1 MDNIIQQISEK
12 LTKKILE
19 KAYSGGICDIDLLS
33 SSVLEDCKSAA
44 RDILEA
50 IVSDLNIKIREDKP
64 SRKARGLILKEKN
77 RERSLL
83 TELGRLDLPRDYYYD
98 KKEEK
103 YDYLLDRVIG
113 LQGYERISAGV
124 MAKLVSMA
132 TEVSYAKSAETVT
145 GGQLSRQ
152 CVRECILKLGAIEKR
167 PQPYEPKRKVK
178 ELHLFAD
185 EDHVHMQREG
195 KTKGKKSRM
204 VPLVTVTEGIEEE
217 SKGRNRTINAMHF
230 VDENFDTKA
239 LWKSVEGYIGASYDI
254 ESIEMIYIHADGG
267 KWIASGL
274 ASFSNVT
281 RVMDGFHLEKRLKE
295 VSRNFP
301 GSNLRQRIKE
311 AMEKGDRKKLD
322 MLMQE
327 MYARSQDKKQI
338 EFTTKL
344 GGYLTENFEEIRNRL
359 KSDTV
364 GSCTEGQVSHILS
377 TRFSRNPMGWSEEG
391 LGKLSKQRV
400 YIKNKGKIEASDFK
414 KKEKSGGDSYREYAD
429 RIIEEACRGAKDFSI
444 FEKQGPIFDGAS
456 GTQMAIR
463 HMGMNRNILN

>member
-124 MAKLVSMA
+124 RAKLVSMA

-204 VPLVTVTEGIEEE
+204 VPLVTVTEGVEEE

-254 ESIEMIYIHADGG
+254 ESIERIYIHADGG

-301 GSNLRQRIKE
+301 GSNLRQRIKA

-322 MLMQE
+322 MLLQE

-338 EFTTKL
+338 EYTTKL
-344 GGYLTENFEEIRNRL
+344 GRYLTENFEEIRNRL

-377 TRFSRNPMGWSEEG
+377 NRFSRNPMGWSEEG

-414 KKEKSGGDSYREYAD
+414 KKDKSGGDSYREYAD

-444 FEKQGPIFDGAS
+444 FEKQEPIFDGAS

-463 HMGMNRNILN
+463 HMGMRKDILN

>member
-33 SSVLEDCKSAA
+33 SSILEDCKSAA
-44 RDILEA
+44 RDILEE

-77 RERSLL
+77 RERSLF
-83 TELGRLDLPRDYYYD
+83 TEIGRLNLPRDYYYD

-103 YDYLLDRVIG
+103 YEYLLDKVIG

-124 MAKLVSMA
+124 RAKLVSVA

-145 GGQLSRQ
+145 GDQVSRQ

-204 VPLVTVTEGIEEE
+204 VPLVTVTEGIEKE
-217 SKGRNRTINAMHF
+217 SKGRNRTRNAMHF

-254 ESIEMIYIHADGG
+254 ESIEKIYIHADGG
-267 KWIASGL
+267 KWITNGL
-274 ASFSNVT
+274 ESFSNVT

-295 VSRNFP
+295 VSRKFP
-301 GSNLRQRIKE
+301 GSNLRQRIKAAIE
-311 AMEKGDRKKLD
+311 RGDRKKLD

-338 EFTTKL
+338 EYTTKL
-344 GGYLTENFEEIRNRL
+344 GRYLTENFEEIRNRL

>member
-124 MAKLVSMA
+124 RAKLVSMA

-204 VPLVTVTEGIEEE
+204 VPLVTVTEGVEEE

-254 ESIEMIYIHADGG
+254 ESIERIYIHADGG

-301 GSNLRQRIKE
+301 GSNLRQRIKA

-322 MLMQE
+322 MLLQE

-338 EFTTKL
+338 EYTTKL
-344 GGYLTENFEEIRNRL
+344 GRYLTENFEEIRNRL

-377 TRFSRNPMGWSEEG
+377 NRFSRNPMGWSEEG

-414 KKEKSGGDSYREYAD
+414 KKDKSGGDSYREYAD

-463 HMGMNRNILN
+463 HMGMRKDILN

>member
-1 MDNIIQQISEK
+1 MNNIIQQISEK

-77 RERSLL
+77 RERSLF
-83 TELGRLDLPRDYYYD
+83 TEIGRLDLPRDYYYD

-103 YDYLLDRVIG
+103 YEYLLDKVIG

-124 MAKLVSMA
+124 RAKLVSMA

-195 KTKGKKSRM
+195 RAKGKKSRM
-204 VPLVTVTEGIEEE
+204 VPLVTVTEGIEKE
-217 SKGRNRTINAMHF
+217 SKGRNRTRNAMHF

-254 ESIEMIYIHADGG
+254 ESIEMIYIHADVG
-267 KWIASGL
+267 KWITNGL
-274 ASFSNVT
+274 ESFSNVT

-295 VSRNFP
+295 VSRKFP
-301 GSNLRQRIKE
+301 GSNLRQRIKA

-414 KKEKSGGDSYREYAD
+414 KKDKSGGDSYREYAD

-444 FEKQGPIFDGAS
+444 FEKQEPIFDGAS

>member
-33 SSVLEDCKSAA
+33 SSILEDCKSAA

-77 RERSLL
+77 RERSLF
-83 TELGRLDLPRDYYYD
+83 TEIGRLNLPRDYYYD

-103 YDYLLDRVIG
+103 YEYLLDKVIG

-124 MAKLVSMA
+124 MAKLVSVA

-145 GGQLSRQ
+145 GDQVSRQ

-195 KTKGKKSRM
+195 RAKGKKSRM
-204 VPLVTVTEGIEEE
+204 VPLVTVTEGIEKE
-217 SKGRNRTINAMHF
+217 SKGRNRTRNAMHF

-254 ESIEMIYIHADGG
+254 ESIEKIYIHADGG
-267 KWIASGL
+267 KWITNGL
-274 ASFSNVT
+274 ESFSNVT

-295 VSRNFP
+295 VSRKFP
-301 GSNLRQRIKE
+301 GSNLRQRIKA
-311 AMEKGDRKKLD
+311 AMEKKKKKKLD

-414 KKEKSGGDSYREYAD
+414 KKDKSGGDSYREYAD

-444 FEKQGPIFDGAS
+444 FEKQEPIFDGAS

>member
-1 MDNIIQQISEK
+1 MNNIIQQISEK

-33 SSVLEDCKSAA
+33 SSILEDCKSAA

-83 TELGRLDLPRDYYYD
+83 TELGRLNLPRDYYYD

-124 MAKLVSMA
+124 RAKLVSMA

-204 VPLVTVTEGIEEE
+204 VPLVTVTEGVEEE

-254 ESIEMIYIHADGG
+254 ESIEKIYIHADGG
-267 KWIASGL
+267 KWITNGL
-274 ASFSNVT
+274 ESFSNVT

-295 VSRNFP
+295 VSRKFP
-301 GSNLRQRIKE
+301 GSNLRQRIKAAIE
-311 AMEKGDRKKLD
+311 RGDRKKLD

-377 TRFSRNPMGWSEEG
+377 TRFSRNPIGWSEEG

>member
-33 SSVLEDCKSAA
+33 SSILEDCKSAA
-44 RDILEA
+44 RDILEE

-103 YDYLLDRVIG
+103 YEYLLDKVIG

-124 MAKLVSMA
+124 RAKLVSVA

-145 GGQLSRQ
+145 GDQVSRQ

-195 KTKGKKSRM
+195 RAKGKKSRM

-217 SKGRNRTINAMHF
+217 SKGRNRTRNAMHF

-254 ESIEMIYIHADGG
+254 ESIEKIYIHADGG
-267 KWIASGL
+267 KWITNGL

-295 VSRNFP
+295 VSRKFP
-301 GSNLRQRIKE
+301 GSNLRQRIKA

-444 FEKQGPIFDGAS
+444 FEKQEPIFDGAS

>member
-33 SSVLEDCKSAA
+33 SSILEDCKSAA

-77 RERSLL
+77 RERSLF
-83 TELGRLDLPRDYYYD
+83 TEIGRLDLPRDYYYD

-103 YDYLLDRVIG
+103 YEYLLDKVIG

-124 MAKLVSMA
+124 RAKLVSMA

-204 VPLVTVTEGIEEE
+204 VPLVTVTEGVEEE
-217 SKGRNRTINAMHF
+217 SKGRSRTINAMHF

-254 ESIEMIYIHADGG
+254 ESIEKIYIHADGG

-295 VSRNFP
+295 VSRKFP
-301 GSNLRQRIKE
+301 GSNLRQRIKA

-338 EFTTKL
+338 EFTTKF
-344 GGYLTENFEEIRNRL
+344 GRYLTENFEEIRNRL

-377 TRFSRNPMGWSEEG
+377 NRFSRNPMGWSEEG

>member
-1 MDNIIQQISEK
+1 MNNIIQQISEK

-33 SSVLEDCKSAA
+33 SSILEDCKSAA

-77 RERSLL
+77 RERSQF
-83 TELGRLDLPRDYYYD
+83 TEIGRLNLPRDYYYD

-103 YDYLLDRVIG
+103 YEYLLDKVIG

-124 MAKLVSMA
+124 RAKLVSMA

-145 GGQLSRQ
+145 GDQVSRQ
-152 CVRECILKLGAIEKR
+152 CVRECILKPGAIEKR

-195 KTKGKKSRM
+195 RAKGKKSRM
-204 VPLVTVTEGIEEE
+204 VPLVTVTEGIEKE

-254 ESIEMIYIHADGG
+254 ESIEKIYIHADGG
-267 KWIASGL
+267 KWITNGL
-274 ASFSNVT
+274 ESFSNVT

-295 VSRNFP
+295 VSRKFP
-301 GSNLRQRIKE
+301 GSNLRQRIKA

-338 EFTTKL
+338 EYTTKL
-344 GGYLTENFEEIRNRL
+344 GRYLTENFEEIRNRL

-377 TRFSRNPMGWSEEG
+377 NRFSRNPMGWSEEG

>member
-1 MDNIIQQISEK
+1 MNNIIQQISEK

-77 RERSLL
+77 RERSLF
-83 TELGRLDLPRDYYYD
+83 TEIGRLNLPRDYYYD

-103 YDYLLDRVIG
+103 YEYLLDKVIG

-145 GGQLSRQ
+145 GDQVSRQ

-178 ELHLFAD
+178 ELHVFAD

-195 KTKGKKSRM
+195 KAKGKKSKT
-204 VPLVTVTEGIEEE
+204 VPLVTVTEGIEAE
-217 SKGRNRTINAMHF
+217 SKGRNRTRNAMHF

-295 VSRNFP
+295 VSRKFP
-301 GSNLRQRIKE
+301 GSNLRQRIKAAIE
-311 AMEKGDRKKLD
+311 RGDRKKLD

-338 EFTTKL
+338 EYTTKL

-444 FEKQGPIFDGAS
+444 FEKQEPIFDGAS

>member
-83 TELGRLDLPRDYYYD
+83 TEIGRLNLPRDYYYD

-124 MAKLVSMA
+124 RAKLVSMA

-204 VPLVTVTEGIEEE
+204 VPLVTVTEGVEEE

-254 ESIEMIYIHADGG
+254 ESIEKIYIHADGG
-267 KWIASGL
+267 KWITNGL
-274 ASFSNVT
+274 ESFSNVT

-295 VSRNFP
+295 VSSKFP
-301 GSNLRQRIKE
+301 GSNLRQRIK
-311 AMEKGDRKKLD
+311 AAIEKGDRKKLD

-338 EFTTKL
+338 EYTTKL
-344 GGYLTENFEEIRNRL
+344 GRYLTENFEEIRNRL

-377 TRFSRNPMGWSEEG
+377 NRFSRNPMGWSEEG

-414 KKEKSGGDSYREYAD
+414 KKDKSGGDSYREYAD

-444 FEKQGPIFDGAS
+444 FEKQEPIFDGAS

-463 HMGMNRNILN
+463 HMGMRKDILN

>member
-77 RERSLL
+77 RERSLF
-83 TELGRLDLPRDYYYD
+83 TEIGRLNLPRDYYYD

-103 YDYLLDRVIG
+103 YEYLLDKVIG

-124 MAKLVSMA
+124 MAKLVSVA

-145 GGQLSRQ
+145 GDQVSRQ

-195 KTKGKKSRM
+195 RAKGKKSRM
-204 VPLVTVTEGIEEE
+204 VPLVTVTEGIEKE
-217 SKGRNRTINAMHF
+217 SKGRNRTRNAMHF

-301 GSNLRQRIKE
+301 GSNLRQRIKA
-311 AMEKGDRKKLD
+311 AMEKGDRKKLN
-322 MLMQE
+322 MLLQE

-338 EFTTKL
+338 EYTTKL
-344 GGYLTENFEEIRNRL
+344 GRYLMENFEEIRNRL
-359 KSDTV
+359 KSNTV

>member
-1 MDNIIQQISEK
+1 MNNIIQQISEK

-83 TELGRLDLPRDYYYD
+83 TEIGRLNLPRDYYYD

-103 YDYLLDRVIG
+103 YEYLLDRVIG

-124 MAKLVSMA
+124 MAKLVSVA

-195 KTKGKKSRM
+195 RAKGKKSRM
-204 VPLVTVTEGIEEE
+204 VPLVTVTEGIEKE
-217 SKGRNRTINAMHF
+217 SKGRNRTRNAMHF

-254 ESIEMIYIHADGG
+254 ESIEKIYIHADGG

-295 VSRNFP
+295 VSRKFP
-301 GSNLRQRIKE
+301 GSNLRQRIKA

-344 GGYLTENFEEIRNRL
+344 GRYLTENFEEIRNRL

-377 TRFSRNPMGWSEEG
+377 NRFSRNPMGWSEEG

>member
-1 MDNIIQQISEK
+1 MNNIIQQISEK

-44 RDILEA
+44 RDILEE

-124 MAKLVSMA
+124 RAKLVSMA

-204 VPLVTVTEGIEEE
+204 VPLVTVTEGVEEE

-239 LWKSVEGYIGASYDI
+239 LWKSVEGYIRASYDI
-254 ESIEMIYIHADGG
+254 ESIERIYIHADGG

-301 GSNLRQRIKE
+301 GSNLRQRIK
-311 AMEKGDRKKLD
+311 AAIEKSDRKKLD

>member
-1 MDNIIQQISEK
+1 MNNIIQQISEK

-77 RERSLL
+77 RERSLF
-83 TELGRLDLPRDYYYD
+83 TEIGRLNLPRDYYYD

-103 YDYLLDRVIG
+103 YEYLLDKVIG

-124 MAKLVSMA
+124 MAKLVSVA

-145 GGQLSRQ
+145 GDQVSRQ

-195 KTKGKKSRM
+195 RAKGKKSRM
-204 VPLVTVTEGIEEE
+204 VPLVTVTEGIEKE
-217 SKGRNRTINAMHF
+217 SKGRNRTRNAMHF

-301 GSNLRQRIKE
+301 GSNLRQRIKA
-311 AMEKGDRKKLD
+311 AMEKGDRKKLN
-322 MLMQE
+322 MLLQE

-338 EFTTKL
+338 EYTTKL
-344 GGYLTENFEEIRNRL
+344 GRYLTENFEEIRNRL
-359 KSDTV
+359 KSNTV

>member
-33 SSVLEDCKSAA
+33 SSILEDCKSAA

-124 MAKLVSMA
+124 RAKLVSMA

-185 EDHVHMQREG
+185 EDHVHMQRERRA
-195 KTKGKKSRM
+195 KGKKSRM
-204 VPLVTVTEGIEEE
+204 VPLVTVTEGIEKE
-217 SKGRNRTINAMHF
+217 SKGRNRTRNAMHF

-254 ESIEMIYIHADGG
+254 ESIEKIYIHADGG
-267 KWIASGL
+267 KWITNGL
-274 ASFSNVT
+274 ESFSNVT

-301 GSNLRQRIKE
+301 GSNLRQRIKA

-344 GGYLTENFEEIRNRL
+344 GRYLTENFEEIRNRL

>member
-124 MAKLVSMA
+124 RAKLVSMA

-145 GGQLSRQ
+145 GDQVSRQ

-195 KTKGKKSRM
+195 RAKGKKSRM
-204 VPLVTVTEGIEEE
+204 VPLVTVTEGVEEE

-254 ESIEMIYIHADGG
+254 ESIERIYIHADGG

-301 GSNLRQRIKE
+301 GSNLRQRIK
-311 AMEKGDRKKLD
+311 AAIEKGDRKKLD
-322 MLMQE
+322 MLLQE

-338 EFTTKL
+338 EYTTKL
-344 GGYLTENFEEIRNRL
+344 GRYLTENFEEIRNRL

-377 TRFSRNPMGWSEEG
+377 NRFSRNPMGWSEEG

>member
-77 RERSLL
+77 RDRSLL

-124 MAKLVSMA
+124 RAKLVSMA

-145 GGQLSRQ
+145 GDQVSRQ

-195 KTKGKKSRM
+195 RAKGKKSRM
-204 VPLVTVTEGIEEE
+204 VPLVTVTEGIEKE
-217 SKGRNRTINAMHF
+217 SKGRNRTRNAMHF

-254 ESIEMIYIHADGG
+254 ESIEKIYLHADGG
-267 KWIASGL
+267 KWITNGL

-295 VSRNFP
+295 VSRKFP
-301 GSNLRQRIKE
+301 GSNLRQRIK
-311 AMEKGDRKKLD
+311 AAIEKGDRKKLD
-322 MLMQE
+322 MLLQE

-338 EFTTKL
+338 EYTTKL
-344 GGYLTENFEEIRNRL
+344 GRYLTENFEEIRNRL

>member
-77 RERSLL
+77 RERSLF
-83 TELGRLDLPRDYYYD
+83 TEIGRLNLPRDYYYD

-124 MAKLVSMA
+124 MAKLVSVA

-145 GGQLSRQ
+145 GDQVSRQ

-204 VPLVTVTEGIEEE
+204 VPLVTVTEGIEKE
-217 SKGRNRTINAMHF
+217 SKGRNRTRNAMHF

-254 ESIEMIYIHADGG
+254 ESIERIYIHADGG
-267 KWIASGL
+267 KWITSGL

-301 GSNLRQRIKE
+301 GSNLRQRIK
-311 AMEKGDRKKLD
+311 AAIEKGDRKKLD

-338 EFTTKL
+338 EYTTKL
-344 GGYLTENFEEIRNRL
+344 GRYLTENFEEIRNRL

-377 TRFSRNPMGWSEEG
+377 NRFSRNPMGWSEEG

-414 KKEKSGGDSYREYAD
+414 KKDKSGGDSYREYAD

-444 FEKQGPIFDGAS
+444 FEKQEPIFDGAS

-463 HMGMNRNILN
+463 HMGMNRDILN

>member
-1 MDNIIQQISEK
+1 MNNIIQQISEK

-83 TELGRLDLPRDYYYD
+83 TEIGRLNLPRDYYYD

-103 YDYLLDRVIG
+103 YDYLLDKVIG

-124 MAKLVSMA
+124 RAKLVSMA

-145 GGQLSRQ
+145 GGQVSRQ

-195 KTKGKKSRM
+195 RAKGKKSRM
-204 VPLVTVTEGIEEE
+204 VPLVTVTEGIEKE
-217 SKGRNRTINAMHF
+217 SKGRNRTRNAMHF

-254 ESIEMIYIHADGG
+254 ESIERIYIHADGG

-295 VSRNFP
+295 VNRNFP
-301 GSNLRQRIKE
+301 GSNLRQRIK
-311 AMEKGDRKKLD
+311 AAIEKGDRKKLD
-322 MLMQE
+322 MLLQE

-338 EFTTKL
+338 EYTTKL
-344 GGYLTENFEEIRNRL
+344 GRYLTENFEEIRNRL

-377 TRFSRNPMGWSEEG
+377 NRFSRNPMGWSEEG

-414 KKEKSGGDSYREYAD
+414 KKDKSGGDSYREYAD

-444 FEKQGPIFDGAS
+444 FEKQEPIFDGAS

>member
-1 MDNIIQQISEK
+1 MNNIIQQISEK

-124 MAKLVSMA
+124 RAKLVSMA

-195 KTKGKKSRM
+195 RAKGKKSRM
-204 VPLVTVTEGIEEE
+204 VPLVTVTEGVEEE
-217 SKGRNRTINAMHF
+217 SKGRNRTRNAMHF

-254 ESIEMIYIHADGG
+254 ESIEKIYIHADGG
-267 KWIASGL
+267 KWITNGL
-274 ASFSNVT
+274 ESFSNVT

-295 VSRNFP
+295 VSRKFP
-301 GSNLRQRIKE
+301 GSNLRQRIKAAIE
-311 AMEKGDRKKLD
+311 RGDRKKLD

-344 GGYLTENFEEIRNRL
+344 GRYLTENFEEIRNRL
-359 KSDTV
+359 KSDAV

-377 TRFSRNPMGWSEEG
+377 ARFSRNPMGWSEEG

-400 YIKNKGKIEASDFK
+400 YIKNNGKIEASDFK

>member
-1 MDNIIQQISEK
+1 MNNIIQQISEK

-33 SSVLEDCKSAA
+33 SSILEDCKSAA
-44 RDILEA
+44 RDILEE

-77 RERSLL
+77 RERSLF
-83 TELGRLDLPRDYYYD
+83 TEIGRLNLPRDYYYD

-103 YDYLLDRVIG
+103 YEYLLDKVIG

-124 MAKLVSMA
+124 RAKLVSMA

-204 VPLVTVTEGIEEE
+204 VPLVTVTEGVEEE
-217 SKGRNRTINAMHF
+217 SKGRSRTINAMHF

-254 ESIEMIYIHADGG
+254 ESIEKIYIHADGG

-295 VSRNFP
+295 VSRKFP
-301 GSNLRQRIKE
+301 GSNLRQRIKAAIE
-311 AMEKGDRKKLD
+311 RGDRKKLD

-338 EFTTKL
+338 ESTTKL

-444 FEKQGPIFDGAS
+444 FEKQEPIFDGAS

>member
-1 MDNIIQQISEK
+1 MNNIIQQISEK
-12 LTKKILE
+12 LTKKILD

-124 MAKLVSMA
+124 RAKLVSMA

-204 VPLVTVTEGIEEE
+204 VPLVTVTEGVEEE

-239 LWKSVEGYIGASYDI
+239 LWKSEEGYIGASYDI
-254 ESIEMIYIHADGG
+254 ESIERIYIHADGG

-301 GSNLRQRIKE
+301 GSNLRQRIK
-311 AMEKGDRKKLD
+311 AAIEKGDRKKLD
-322 MLMQE
+322 MLLQE

-338 EFTTKL
+338 EYTTKL
-344 GGYLTENFEEIRNRL
+344 GRYLTENFEEIRNRL

-377 TRFSRNPMGWSEEG
+377 NRFSRNPMGWSEEG

-414 KKEKSGGDSYREYAD
+414 KKEKNGGDSYREYAD

>member
-33 SSVLEDCKSAA
+33 SSILEDCKSAA
-44 RDILEA
+44 RDILEE

-77 RERSLL
+77 RERSLF
-83 TELGRLDLPRDYYYD
+83 TEIGRLNLPRDYYYD

-103 YDYLLDRVIG
+103 YEYLLDRVIG

-124 MAKLVSMA
+124 RAKLVSMA

-204 VPLVTVTEGIEEE
+204 VPLVTVTEGVEEE

-254 ESIEMIYIHADGG
+254 ESIEKIYIHADGG
-267 KWIASGL
+267 KWITNGL
-274 ASFSNVT
+274 ESFSNVT

-295 VSRNFP
+295 VSRKFP
-301 GSNLRQRIKE
+301 GSNLRQRIKA

>member
-33 SSVLEDCKSAA
+33 SSILEDCKSAA
-44 RDILEA
+44 RDILEE

-124 MAKLVSMA
+124 RAKLVSMA

-204 VPLVTVTEGIEEE
+204 VPLVTVTEGVEEE

-254 ESIEMIYIHADGG
+254 ESIERIYIHADGG

-301 GSNLRQRIKE
+301 GSNLRQRIK
-311 AMEKGDRKKLD
+311 AAIEKGDRKKLD
-322 MLMQE
+322 MLLQE

-338 EFTTKL
+338 EYTTKL
-344 GGYLTENFEEIRNRL
+344 GRYLTENFEEIRNRL

-377 TRFSRNPMGWSEEG
+377 NRFSRNPMGWSEEG

-414 KKEKSGGDSYREYAD
+414 KKDKSGGDSYREYAD

-444 FEKQGPIFDGAS
+444 FEKQEPIFDGAS

-463 HMGMNRNILN
+463 HMGMRKDILN

>member
-33 SSVLEDCKSAA
+33 SSILEDCKSAA

-124 MAKLVSMA
+124 RAKLVSMA

-204 VPLVTVTEGIEEE
+204 VPLVTVTEGVEEE

-254 ESIEMIYIHADGG
+254 ESIEKIYIHADGG
-267 KWIASGL
+267 KWITNGL

-301 GSNLRQRIKE
+301 GSNLRQRIK
-311 AMEKGDRKKLD
+311 AAIEKGDRKKLD

-377 TRFSRNPMGWSEEG
+377 NRFSRNPMGWSEEG

-463 HMGMNRNILN
+463 HMGMRKDILN

>member
-83 TELGRLDLPRDYYYD
+83 TEIGRLNLPRDYYYD

-103 YDYLLDRVIG
+103 YEYLLDKVIG

-124 MAKLVSMA
+124 RAKLVSMA

-195 KTKGKKSRM
+195 RAKGKKSRM
-204 VPLVTVTEGIEEE
+204 VPLVTVTEGVEEE

-254 ESIEMIYIHADGG
+254 ESIERIYIHADGG
-267 KWIASGL
+267 KWITNGL

-295 VSRNFP
+295 VSRKFP
-301 GSNLRQRIKE
+301 GSNLRQRIKA

-444 FEKQGPIFDGAS
+444 FEKQEPIFDGAS

>member
-103 YDYLLDRVIG
+103 YEYLLDKVIG

-124 MAKLVSMA
+124 RAKLVSMA

-152 CVRECILKLGAIEKR
+152 CVREYILKLGAIEKR
-167 PQPYEPKRKVK
+167 PQPYEPKREVK

-204 VPLVTVTEGIEEE
+204 VPLVTVTEGVEEE
-217 SKGRNRTINAMHF
+217 SKGRSRTINAMHF

-254 ESIEMIYIHADGG
+254 ESIERIYIHADGG

-295 VSRNFP
+295 VNRNFP
-301 GSNLRQRIKE
+301 GSNLRQRIK
-311 AMEKGDRKKLD
+311 AAIEKSDRKKLD

-338 EFTTKL
+338 EYTTKL
-344 GGYLTENFEEIRNRL
+344 GRYLTENFEEIRNRL

-463 HMGMNRNILN
+463 HMGMRKDSLN

>member
-124 MAKLVSMA
+124 RAKLVSMA

-195 KTKGKKSRM
+195 RAKGKKSRM
-204 VPLVTVTEGIEEE
+204 VPLVTVTEGVEEE

-254 ESIEMIYIHADGG
+254 ESIERIYIHADGG

-301 GSNLRQRIKE
+301 GSNLRQRIK
-311 AMEKGDRKKLD
+311 AAIEKGDRKKLD

-338 EFTTKL
+338 EYTTKL
-344 GGYLTENFEEIRNRL
+344 GRYLTENFEEIRNRL

-377 TRFSRNPMGWSEEG
+377 NRFSRNPMGWSEEG

-414 KKEKSGGDSYREYAD
+414 KKDKSGGDSYREYAD

-444 FEKQGPIFDGAS
+444 FEKQEPIFDGAS

>member
-124 MAKLVSMA
+124 RAKLVSMA

-204 VPLVTVTEGIEEE
+204 VPLVTVTEGVEEE

-254 ESIEMIYIHADGG
+254 ESIERIYIHADGG
-267 KWIASGL
+267 KWITNGL

-301 GSNLRQRIKE
+301 GSNLRQRIK
-311 AMEKGDRKKLD
+311 AAIEKGDRKKLD

-338 EFTTKL
+338 EYTTKL
-344 GGYLTENFEEIRNRL
+344 GRYLTENFEEIRNRL

-414 KKEKSGGDSYREYAD
+414 KKDKSGGDSYREYAD

-463 HMGMNRNILN
+463 HMGMRKDILN

>member
-33 SSVLEDCKSAA
+33 SSILEDCKSAA

-83 TELGRLDLPRDYYYD
+83 TEIGRLNLPRDYYYD

-103 YDYLLDRVIG
+103 YEYLLDKVIG
-113 LQGYERISAGV
+113 LQGYERISSGV
-124 MAKLVSMA
+124 RAKLVSMA

-195 KTKGKKSRM
+195 RAKGKKSRM
-204 VPLVTVTEGIEEE
+204 VPLVTVTEGIEKE
-217 SKGRNRTINAMHF
+217 SKGRNRTRNAMHF

-254 ESIEMIYIHADGG
+254 ESIEKIYIHADGG
-267 KWIASGL
+267 KWITNGL
-274 ASFSNVT
+274 ESFSNVT

-295 VSRNFP
+295 VSRKFP
-301 GSNLRQRIKE
+301 GSNLRQRIK
-311 AMEKGDRKKLD
+311 AAIEKGDRKKLD

-338 EFTTKL
+338 EYTTKL
-344 GGYLTENFEEIRNRL
+344 GRYLTENFEEIRNRL

-377 TRFSRNPMGWSEEG
+377 NRFSRNPMGWSEEG

-414 KKEKSGGDSYREYAD
+414 KKDKSGGDSYREYAD

-444 FEKQGPIFDGAS
+444 FEKQEPIFDGAS

-463 HMGMNRNILN
+463 HMGMRKDILN

>member
-83 TELGRLDLPRDYYYD
+83 TEIGRLNLPRDYYYD

-124 MAKLVSMA
+124 RAKLVSMA

-204 VPLVTVTEGIEEE
+204 VPLVTVTEGVEEE

-254 ESIEMIYIHADGG
+254 ESIEKIYIHADGG
-267 KWIASGL
+267 KWITNGL
-274 ASFSNVT
+274 ESFSNVT

-295 VSRNFP
+295 VSRKFP
-301 GSNLRQRIKE
+301 GSNLRQRIK
-311 AMEKGDRKKLD
+311 AAIEKGDRKKLD

-338 EFTTKL
+338 EYTTKL

-377 TRFSRNPMGWSEEG
+377 NRFSRNPMGWSEEG

-414 KKEKSGGDSYREYAD
+414 KKDKSGGDSYREYAD

-444 FEKQGPIFDGAS
+444 FEKQEPIFDGAS

-463 HMGMNRNILN
+463 HMGMRKDILN

>member
-83 TELGRLDLPRDYYYD
+83 TEIGRLNLPRDYYYD

-124 MAKLVSMA
+124 RAKLVSMA

-167 PQPYEPKRKVK
+167 PQSYEPKRKVK

-204 VPLVTVTEGIEEE
+204 VPLVTVTEGVEEE

-254 ESIEMIYIHADGG
+254 ESIEKIYIHADGG
-267 KWIASGL
+267 KWITNGL
-274 ASFSNVT
+274 ESFSNVT

-295 VSRNFP
+295 VSSKFP
-301 GSNLRQRIKE
+301 GSNLRQRIK
-311 AMEKGDRKKLD
+311 AAIEKGDRKKLD

-338 EFTTKL
+338 EYTTKL
-344 GGYLTENFEEIRNRL
+344 GRYLTENFEEIRNRL

-377 TRFSRNPMGWSEEG
+377 NRFSRNPMGWSEEG

-414 KKEKSGGDSYREYAD
+414 KKDKSGGDSYREYAD

-444 FEKQGPIFDGAS
+444 FEKQEPIFDGAS

-463 HMGMNRNILN
+463 HMGMRKDILN

>member
-1 MDNIIQQISEK
+1 MNNIIQQISEK

-33 SSVLEDCKSAA
+33 SSILEDCKSAA
-44 RDILEA
+44 RDILEE

-77 RERSLL
+77 RERSLF
-83 TELGRLDLPRDYYYD
+83 TEIGRLNLPRDYYYD

-103 YDYLLDRVIG
+103 YEYLLDKVIG

-124 MAKLVSMA
+124 RAKLVSMA

-195 KTKGKKSRM
+195 RAKGKKSRM
-204 VPLVTVTEGIEEE
+204 VPLVTVTEGVEEE
-217 SKGRNRTINAMHF
+217 SKGRSRTINAMHF

-254 ESIEMIYIHADGG
+254 ESIEKIYIHADGG

-295 VSRNFP
+295 VSRKFP
-301 GSNLRQRIKE
+301 GSNLRQRIKAAIE
-311 AMEKGDRKKLD
+311 RGDRKKLD

-377 TRFSRNPMGWSEEG
+377 TRFSRKSDGMERRRAGEAIQAESLYQEQGKDRG
-391 LGKLSKQRV
+391 LGFQEER
-400 YIKNKGKIEASDFK
+400 
-414 KKEKSGGDSYREYAD
+414 KER
-429 RIIEEACRGAKDFSI
+429 RR
-444 FEKQGPIFDGAS
+444 
-456 GTQMAIR
+456 
-463 HMGMNRNILN
+463 

>member
-50 IVSDLNIKIREDKP
+50 IVSDLNIKIRKDKP

-83 TELGRLDLPRDYYYD
+83 TEIGRLNLPRDYYYD

-124 MAKLVSMA
+124 MAKLVSVA

-204 VPLVTVTEGIEEE
+204 VPLVTVTEGVEEE

-254 ESIEMIYIHADGG
+254 ESIERIYIHADGG
-267 KWIASGL
+267 KWITNGL

-301 GSNLRQRIKE
+301 GSNLRQRIKAAIE
-311 AMEKGDRKKLD
+311 RGDRKKLD

-338 EFTTKL
+338 EYTTKL
-344 GGYLTENFEEIRNRL
+344 GRYLTENFEEIRNRL

>member
-83 TELGRLDLPRDYYYD
+83 TELGRLNLPRDYYYD

-103 YDYLLDRVIG
+103 YEYLLDKVIG

-124 MAKLVSMA
+124 MAKLVSVA

-152 CVRECILKLGAIEKR
+152 CVRECILKPGAIEKR

-204 VPLVTVTEGIEEE
+204 VPLVTVTEGVEEE

-254 ESIEMIYIHADGG
+254 ESIERIYIHADGG
-267 KWIASGL
+267 KWITNGL

-301 GSNLRQRIKE
+301 GSNLRQRIKA

-463 HMGMNRNILN
+463 HMGMRKDILN

>member
-1 MDNIIQQISEK
+1 MNNIIQQISEK

-33 SSVLEDCKSAA
+33 SSILEDCKSAA

-77 RERSLL
+77 RERSLF
-83 TELGRLDLPRDYYYD
+83 TEIGRLNLPRDYYYD

-103 YDYLLDRVIG
+103 YEYLLDKVIG

-124 MAKLVSMA
+124 RAKLVSMA

-195 KTKGKKSRM
+195 RAKGKKSRM
-204 VPLVTVTEGIEEE
+204 VPLVTVTEGVEEE
-217 SKGRNRTINAMHF
+217 SKGRSRTINAMHF

-239 LWKSVEGYIGASYDI
+239 LWKSVEGYIGAAYDI
-254 ESIEMIYIHADGG
+254 ESIEKIYIHADGG

-295 VSRNFP
+295 VSRKFP
-301 GSNLRQRIKE
+301 GSNLRQRIKAAIE
-311 AMEKGDRKKLD
+311 RGDRKKLD

-414 KKEKSGGDSYREYAD
+414 KKEKNGGDSYREYAD

-444 FEKQGPIFDGAS
+444 FEKQEPIFDGAS

>member
-77 RERSLL
+77 RERSLF
-83 TELGRLDLPRDYYYD
+83 TEIGRLNLPRDYYYD

-103 YDYLLDRVIG
+103 YEYLLDKVIG

-204 VPLVTVTEGIEEE
+204 VPLVTVTEGIEKE

-254 ESIEMIYIHADGG
+254 ESIERIYIHADGG

-301 GSNLRQRIKE
+301 GSNLRQRIK
-311 AMEKGDRKKLD
+311 AAIEKSDRKKLD

-338 EFTTKL
+338 EYTTKL

-377 TRFSRNPMGWSEEG
+377 NRFSRNPMGWSEEG

-414 KKEKSGGDSYREYAD
+414 KKDKSGGDSYREYAD